1 MAYAI
6 EMQHIC
12 KEFPG
17 VRANDHITLQVKS
30 GEIHGLLGENGAGKS
45 TLMNILFGLYQPDSG
60 IIKINGEEMV
70 MSSPRTAIDL
80 GIAMIHQHF
89 MLIKPLTVAENIIL
103 GEEPSNLGVLNRA
116 EISSRVSELLEQVGF
131 HLDPNALI
139 EDISVGLQQRV
150 EILKALYRRARILI
164 LDEPTAVLTPQEAEE
179 LFQTIKNLKDQG
191 VTVIFIT
198 HKLREIMAICDR
210 VTVLRQGTDVGV
222 VNKAETSTSALASMM
237 VGREVLF
244 RLEKRE
250 QDCGDVVLAVEN
262 LSAEDDRGLTALED
276 VSFCVNAGEIV
287 GIAGVQ
293 GNGQTELVEA
303 LTGLRDIRNGG
314 ITIDDV
320 STVGYSPRAVFETGV
335 AHIPEDRQ
343 KRGLVSSFSIR
354 ENMILGLHFTPGFA
368 KFTVLDNEKIEKF
381 SNECIRTFE
390 IKLADIN
397 SPVSTM
403 SGGNQQKVIL
413 ARELLGREPKLIIAA
428 QPTRGLDVG
437 VIEYVH
443 QTLLSMR
450 EQGMAVLLVSTEL
463 DEIRALADRAYILF
477 QGRMMAEVHPK
488 TISDQDISLLMAGVP
503 LEDGK
508 TG

>member
-1 MAYAI
+1 GTI
-6 EMQHIC
+6 
-12 KEFPG
+12 
-17 VRANDHITLQVKS
+17 R
-30 GEIHGLLGENGAGKS
+30 
-45 TLMNILFGLYQPDSG
+45 
-60 IIKINGEEMV
+60 INGEEITMN
-70 MSSPRTAIDL
+70 SPRTAIDL

-103 GEEPSNLGVLNRA
+103 GEEPSSHLGVLNRA
-116 EISSRVSELLEQVGF
+116 EISTRVSKLLEQVGF
-131 HLDPNALI
+131 RLDPNTVI

-150 EILKALYRRARILI
+150 EILKALYRRAKILI

-179 LFQTIKNLKDQG
+179 LFQTITNLKDQG

-210 VTVLRQGTDVGV
+210 VTVLRHGAVVGV

-244 RLEKRE
+244 RLKKRE
-250 QDCGDVVLAVEN
+250 QECGDVVLAVEN
-262 LSAEDDRGLTALED
+262 LSAEDDRGLMALDD

-303 LTGLRDIRNGG
+303 LTGLRDVRNGE

-320 STVGYSPRAVFETGV
+320 STAGYSPRAVFEIGV

-343 KRGLVSSFSIR
+343 KRGLISSFSIR

-368 KFTVLDNEKIEKF
+368 KFTVLDNTKIKKF
-381 SNECIRTFE
+381 ANECIRTFE

-437 VIEYVH
+437 VIEYVRR
-443 QTLLSMR
+443 TLLSMR
-450 EQGMAVLLVSTEL
+450 EQGTAILLVSTEL
-463 DEIRALADRAYILF
+463 DEIRALADRAYVLF
-477 QGRMMAEVHPK
+477 QGKMMAEVDPK
-488 TISDQDISLLMAGVP
+488 TISDQDISLLMAGVS
-503 LEDGK
+503 LEDAKAG
-508 TG
+508 